1 MTRVGNDGKS
11 DRWRALLAEKETSGE
26 SVVEFCGRHGLP
38 VHQFYWWRRRLAEGR
53 GMNPPA
59 KQSVPSSFVPV
70 RLSLTQSM
78 IEVIHPGGC
87 MVRISG
93 RVDSAALRSV
103 LEALRTGE
111 A

>member
-11 DRWRALLAEKETSGE
+11 DRWRALLAEKETSKE
-26 SVVEFCGRHGLP
+26 SVAEFCGRHGVP
-38 VHQFYWWRRRLAEGR
+38 VHQFYWWRGRLAVGS
-53 GMNPPA
+53 GVTSSS

-78 IEVIHPGGC
+78 IEVIHPSGC

-93 RVDSAALRSV
+93 SVDSAALRSV